1 MGTSPIVERFDE
13 VEYAQASLFSGFIF
27 FMVHKL
33 SLEGPKEALGY
44 SVVPA
49 IALPAHALLA
59 PKCFQFLPEIVAS
72 ILTPS
77 IRMN

>member
-1 MGTSPIVERFDE
+1 MRVSTSPIVERFDK

-33 SLEGPKEALGY
+33 SLESPKEAFGH
-44 SVVPA
+44 SVVPTIA
-49 IALPAHALLA
+49 PPTHALPA

-72 ILTPS
+72 ILAPS
-77 IRMN
+77 I